1 MFYYILSVIK
11 RKGIDMT
18 YPVIHTCP
26 ICSHSLHVKKL
37 ECSHCHTKIE
47 NDFTLSKFA
56 TMSREQMH
64 FVEVFLLSRG
74 NIKEVEKE
82 LGISYPTVR
91 ARLNDIIA
99 LLGHE
104 KDSEEDEPNR
114 TEIIAMLENDE
125 ITANEAIMLLK
136 NKGGERE

>member
-1 MFYYILSVIK
+1 MP
-11 RKGIDMT
+11 
-18 YPVIHTCP
+18 YPVIHSCP
-26 ICSHSLHVKKL
+26 VCNDTLHVKKL
-37 ECSHCHTKIE
+37 ECSKCHTRIE

-56 TMSREQMH
+56 SLSTEQMN

-74 NIKEVEKE
+74 SIKEVEKE

-91 ARLNDIIA
+91 ARLNEIIA